1 MTWPVT
7 NPASSEARNATTPAV
22 SVGSPI
28 RPRANAELAA
38 VFCFGCYLS
47 ERTGHRAGDAG
58 GDVHHPPAVGQR
70 ARRRPHHQERSAGV
84 DGHQTVEILHRG
96 LRH

>member
-7 NPASSEARNATTPAV
+7 NPASSEARKATTPAV

-38 VFCFGCYLS
+38 VFYS
-47 ERTGHRAGDAG
+47 
-58 GDVHHPPAVGQR
+58 AVMCPNGPDIVLPGPTASTVIRQLT
-70 ARRRPHHQERSAGV
+70 AQVVCQACGEPRRPS
-84 DGHQTVEILHRG
+84 TTRG
-96 LRH
+96 